1 MLIQLSSEQESR
13 AEDFQGGRLTKK
25 VSRFDD
31 NQIQIVK
38 LPLEFQN
45 EFDELKNMKAKT
57 LEAFYLKKTS
67 KWDSKC

>member
-45 EFDELKNMKAKT
+45 EFDEL
-57 LEAFYLKKTS
+57 
-67 KWDSKC
+67 